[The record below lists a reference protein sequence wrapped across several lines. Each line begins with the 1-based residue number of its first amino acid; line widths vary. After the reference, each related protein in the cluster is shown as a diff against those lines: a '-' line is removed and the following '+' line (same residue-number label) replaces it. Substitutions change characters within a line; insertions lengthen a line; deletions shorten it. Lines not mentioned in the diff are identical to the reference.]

1 MSSADQRMPG
11 VAGRPSRP
19 QRAGARGVEMTE
31 CVVPG
36 GVAYARM
43 VGAGWGGSGAQPG
56 GRCAGLL
63 PVTVLDVMEKTFRTY
78 VVLGTGTS
86 DTQ

>member
-1 MSSADQRMPG
+1 MSSADQRVPE

-43 VGAGWGGSGAQPG
+43 VGAGWGVVGPSQG
-56 GRCAGLL
+56 GGVLGCCLL
-63 PVTVLDVMEKTFRTY
+63 PC
-78 VVLGTGTS
+78 
-86 DTQ
+86 